1 MELQSLIY
9 LFVGISF
16 TIYFGIAMWT
26 KSTST
31 KDFYI
36 VKKANN
42 KTISNGLSIAVDFI
56 SAATF
61 ISFAGIFL
69 YSYSLT
75 NYIIVGIISGF
86 FILIFIIAPKIR
98 EKNELSIPSFFDIKY
113 SSLEIKKLSAFII
126 LAISFLYLCAQIKAT
141 GIIFSRIFQ
150 IEFTLALLFASILTF
165 FYATIF
171 GKKEFSYSYIL
182 QYIIIL
188 FSFATPIIFL
198 TISLTNSF
206 IPQLAIFSSI
216 QNTEN
221 LIVEIQNSF
230 NISLKESSF
239 LTTTFLT
246 ISLALGVATLPH
258 ILTKFFHTSSV
269 ENSKKSAIWATVF
282 IALIYSFLISL
293 PALSYINFSKNISNV
308 EYKSFIND
316 EFINDENE
324 QIYGKWLK
332 TWQDTN
338 LVKYSDENSDN
349 LVTLNELKID
359 PDTIFLLNSEVNNMP
374 NWVIALVISGT
385 LAATLSTITGL
396 LLLIKATLVNEFLPN
411 NKKISK
417 LKLNSILAILIAA
430 ATLFQIN
437 NSYTILQIVLL
448 AFTISAATLFPT
460 IILTIFKN
468 IDKKSIFFALLISFL
483 FVVIYTIVYNF
494 KVEQSNYFLYLIPE
508 SIGIVG
514 AFLNFFIAIIAS
526 KFIFSKNKKSKEI
539 RWVFKI
545 KRFFYQ
551 KSTLL
556 KF

>member
-113 SSLEIKKLSAFII
+113 SSLKIKKLSAFII

-374 NWVIALVISGT
+374 NWVIALVISGA

-417 LKLNSILAILIAA
+417 LKLNSILAILITA

-539 RWVFKI
+539 R
-545 KRFFYQ
+545 
-551 KSTLL
+551 
-556 KF
+556 

>member
-221 LIVEIQNSF
+221 LVVEIQNSF

-308 EYKSFIND
+308 EYKSFIKD

-332 TWQDTN
+332 TWEDTN

-374 NWVIALVISGT
+374 NWVIALVISGA

-417 LKLNSILAILIAA
+417 LKLNSILAILIVA

-448 AFTISAATLFPT
+448 AFSISAATLFPT

-539 RWVFKI
+539 R
-545 KRFFYQ
+545 
-551 KSTLL
+551 
-556 KF
+556 

>member
-332 TWQDTN
+332 TWEDTN

-374 NWVIALVISGT
+374 NWVIALVISGA

-417 LKLNSILAILIAA
+417 LKLNSILAILIVA

-508 SIGIVG
+508 SIGVVG

-539 RWVFKI
+539 R
-545 KRFFYQ
+545 
-551 KSTLL
+551 
-556 KF
+556 

>member
-98 EKNELSIPSFFDIKY
+98 EKNEVSIPSFFDIKY

-308 EYKSFIND
+308 EYKTFIKD

-332 TWQDTN
+332 TWEDTN

-374 NWVIALVISGT
+374 NWVIALVISGA

-417 LKLNSILAILIAA
+417 LKLNSILAILIVA

-448 AFTISAATLFPT
+448 AFSISAATLFPT

-539 RWVFKI
+539 R
-545 KRFFYQ
+545 
-551 KSTLL
+551 
-556 KF
+556 

>member
-308 EYKSFIND
+308 EYKTFIKD

-332 TWQDTN
+332 TWEDTN

-374 NWVIALVISGT
+374 NWVIALVISGA

-417 LKLNSILAILIAA
+417 LKLNSILAILIVF

-539 RWVFKI
+539 R
-545 KRFFYQ
+545 
-551 KSTLL
+551 
-556 KF
+556 

>member
-374 NWVIALVISGT
+374 NWVIALVISGA

-417 LKLNSILAILIAA
+417 LKLNSILAILIVA

-539 RWVFKI
+539 R
-545 KRFFYQ
+545 
-551 KSTLL
+551 
-556 KF
+556 

>member
-308 EYKSFIND
+308 DYKTFIKD

-332 TWQDTN
+332 TWEDTN

-374 NWVIALVISGT
+374 NWVIALVISGA

-417 LKLNSILAILIAA
+417 LKLNSILAILIVA

-539 RWVFKI
+539 R
-545 KRFFYQ
+545 
-551 KSTLL
+551 
-556 KF
+556 

>member
-1 MELQSLIY
+1 
-9 LFVGISF
+9 
-16 TIYFGIAMWT
+16 
-26 KSTST
+26 
-31 KDFYI
+31 
-36 VKKANN
+36 
-42 KTISNGLSIAVDFI
+42 
-56 SAATF
+56 
-61 ISFAGIFL
+61 
-69 YSYSLT
+69 
-75 NYIIVGIISGF
+75 
-86 FILIFIIAPKIR
+86 
-98 EKNELSIPSFFDIKY
+98 
-113 SSLEIKKLSAFII
+113 
-126 LAISFLYLCAQIKAT
+126 
-141 GIIFSRIFQ
+141 
-150 IEFTLALLFASILTF
+150 
-165 FYATIF
+165 
-171 GKKEFSYSYIL
+171 
-182 QYIIIL
+182 
-188 FSFATPIIFL
+188 
-198 TISLTNSF
+198 
-206 IPQLAIFSSI
+206 
-216 QNTEN
+216 
-221 LIVEIQNSF
+221 
-230 NISLKESSF
+230 LKESSF

-308 EYKSFIND
+308 EYKSFIKD

-332 TWQDTN
+332 TWEDTN

-374 NWVIALVISGT
+374 NWVIALVISGA

-417 LKLNSILAILIAA
+417 LKLNSILAILIVF
-430 ATLFQIN
+430 ATLLQIN

-448 AFTISAATLFPT
+448 AFSISAATLFPT

-539 RWVFKI
+539 R
-545 KRFFYQ
+545 
-551 KSTLL
+551 
-556 KF
+556 

>member
-308 EYKSFIND
+308 EYKTFIKD

-332 TWQDTN
+332 TWEDTN

-374 NWVIALVISGT
+374 NWVIALVISGA

-417 LKLNSILAILIAA
+417 LKLNSILAILIVA

-539 RWVFKI
+539 R
-545 KRFFYQ
+545 
-551 KSTLL
+551 
-556 KF
+556 

>member
-69 YSYSLT
+69 YSYSLA

-332 TWQDTN
+332 TWEDTN

-374 NWVIALVISGT
+374 NWVIALVISGA

-539 RWVFKI
+539 R
-545 KRFFYQ
+545 
-551 KSTLL
+551 
-556 KF
+556 

>member
-221 LIVEIQNSF
+221 LVVEIQNSF

-308 EYKSFIND
+308 EYKSFIKD
-316 EFINDENE
+316 EFINDKNE

-332 TWQDTN
+332 TWEDTN

-374 NWVIALVISGT
+374 NWVIALVISGA

-417 LKLNSILAILIAA
+417 LKLNSILAILIVF
-430 ATLFQIN
+430 ATLLQIN

-448 AFTISAATLFPT
+448 AFSISAATLFPT

-514 AFLNFFIAIIAS
+514 AFVNFFIAIIAS

-539 RWVFKI
+539 R
-545 KRFFYQ
+545 
-551 KSTLL
+551 
-556 KF
+556 

>member
-69 YSYSLT
+69 YSYSLA

-374 NWVIALVISGT
+374 NWVIALVISGA

-494 KVEQSNYFLYLIPE
+494 KIEQSNYFLYLIPE

-539 RWVFKI
+539 R
-545 KRFFYQ
+545 
-551 KSTLL
+551 
-556 KF
+556 

>member
-26 KSTST
+26 KSIST

-36 VKKANN
+36 VKKGNN

-308 EYKSFIND
+308 EYKTFIKD

-332 TWQDTN
+332 TWEDTN

-374 NWVIALVISGT
+374 NWVIALVISGA

-417 LKLNSILAILIAA
+417 LKLNSILAILIVA

-448 AFTISAATLFPT
+448 AFSISAATLFPT

-539 RWVFKI
+539 R
-545 KRFFYQ
+545 
-551 KSTLL
+551 
-556 KF
+556 

>member
-26 KSTST
+26 KSIST

-36 VKKANN
+36 VKKGNN

-113 SSLEIKKLSAFII
+113 SSLKIKKLSAFII

-150 IEFTLALLFASILTF
+150 IEFTFALLFASILTF

-374 NWVIALVISGT
+374 NWVIALVISGA

-417 LKLNSILAILIAA
+417 LKLNSILAILIVF

-539 RWVFKI
+539 R
-545 KRFFYQ
+545 
-551 KSTLL
+551 
-556 KF
+556 

>member
-98 EKNELSIPSFFDIKY
+98 EKDEVSIPSFFDIKY

-150 IEFTLALLFASILTF
+150 IEFTLALLFASILTL

-221 LIVEIQNSF
+221 LVVEIQNSF

-282 IALIYSFLISL
+282 VALIYSFLISL

-308 EYKSFIND
+308 EYKSFIKD

-332 TWQDTN
+332 IWEDTN

-374 NWVIALVISGT
+374 NWVIALVISGA

-417 LKLNSILAILIAA
+417 LKLNSILAILIVA

-448 AFTISAATLFPT
+448 AFSISAATLFPT

-539 RWVFKI
+539 R
-545 KRFFYQ
+545 
-551 KSTLL
+551 
-556 KF
+556 

>member
-374 NWVIALVISGT
+374 NWVIALVISGA

-494 KVEQSNYFLYLIPE
+494 KIEQSNYFLYLIPE

-539 RWVFKI
+539 R
-545 KRFFYQ
+545 
-551 KSTLL
+551 
-556 KF
+556 

>member
-98 EKNELSIPSFFDIKY
+98 EKDELSIPSFFDIKY

-206 IPQLAIFSSI
+206 IPQLAIFSSM

-221 LIVEIQNSF
+221 LVVEIQNSF

-308 EYKSFIND
+308 EYKSFIKD
-316 EFINDENE
+316 EFINDKNE

-332 TWQDTN
+332 TWEDTN

-374 NWVIALVISGT
+374 NWVIALVISGA

-417 LKLNSILAILIAA
+417 LKLNSILAILIVF

-448 AFTISAATLFPT
+448 AFSISAATLFPT

-539 RWVFKI
+539 R
-545 KRFFYQ
+545 
-551 KSTLL
+551 
-556 KF
+556 

>member
-98 EKNELSIPSFFDIKY
+98 EKNEVSIPSFFDIKY

-293 PALSYINFSKNISNV
+293 PALSYMNFSKNISNV
-308 EYKSFIND
+308 EYKSFIKD

-332 TWQDTN
+332 TWEDTN

-374 NWVIALVISGT
+374 NWVIALVISGA

-417 LKLNSILAILIAA
+417 LKLNSILAILIVA

-448 AFTISAATLFPT
+448 AFSISAATLFPT

-539 RWVFKI
+539 R
-545 KRFFYQ
+545 
-551 KSTLL
+551 
-556 KF
+556 

>member
-69 YSYSLT
+69 YSYSLA

-113 SSLEIKKLSAFII
+113 SSLKIKKLSAFII

-316 EFINDENE
+316 EFTNDENE

-332 TWQDTN
+332 TWEDTN

-374 NWVIALVISGT
+374 NWVIALVISGA

-539 RWVFKI
+539 R
-545 KRFFYQ
+545 
-551 KSTLL
+551 
-556 KF
+556 

>member
-374 NWVIALVISGT
+374 NWVIALVISGA

-417 LKLNSILAILIAA
+417 LKLNSILAILIVF

-448 AFTISAATLFPT
+448 AFTISASTLFPT

-539 RWVFKI
+539 R
-545 KRFFYQ
+545 
-551 KSTLL
+551 
-556 KF
+556 

>member
-98 EKNELSIPSFFDIKY
+98 EKDELSIPSFFDIKY

-221 LIVEIQNSF
+221 LVVEIQNSF

-308 EYKSFIND
+308 EYKSFIKD

-332 TWQDTN
+332 TWEDTN

-374 NWVIALVISGT
+374 NWVIALVISGA

-417 LKLNSILAILIAA
+417 LKLNSILAILIVF
-430 ATLFQIN
+430 ATLLQIN

-448 AFTISAATLFPT
+448 AFSISAATLFPT

-539 RWVFKI
+539 R
-545 KRFFYQ
+545 
-551 KSTLL
+551 
-556 KF
+556 

>member
-221 LIVEIQNSF
+221 LVVEIQNSF

-308 EYKSFIND
+308 EYKSFIKD

-332 TWQDTN
+332 TWEDTN

-374 NWVIALVISGT
+374 NWVIALVISGA

-417 LKLNSILAILIAA
+417 LKLNSILAILIVA

-539 RWVFKI
+539 R
-545 KRFFYQ
+545 
-551 KSTLL
+551 
-556 KF
+556 

>member
-98 EKNELSIPSFFDIKY
+98 EKDELSIPSFFDIKY

-221 LIVEIQNSF
+221 LVVEIQNSF
-230 NISLKESSF
+230 NISLKESSL

-308 EYKSFIND
+308 EYKSFIKD
-316 EFINDENE
+316 EFINDKNE

-332 TWQDTN
+332 TWEDTN

-374 NWVIALVISGT
+374 NWVIALVISGA

-417 LKLNSILAILIAA
+417 LKLNSILAILIVA
-430 ATLFQIN
+430 ATLFQIS

-448 AFTISAATLFPT
+448 AFSISAATLFPT

-514 AFLNFFIAIIAS
+514 AFVNFFIAIIAS

-539 RWVFKI
+539 R
-545 KRFFYQ
+545 
-551 KSTLL
+551 
-556 KF
+556 

>member
-36 VKKANN
+36 VKKGNN

-308 EYKSFIND
+308 EYKTFIKD

-332 TWQDTN
+332 TWEDTN

-374 NWVIALVISGT
+374 NWVIALVISGA

-417 LKLNSILAILIAA
+417 LKLNSILAILIVA

-448 AFTISAATLFPT
+448 AFSISAATLFPT

-539 RWVFKI
+539 R
-545 KRFFYQ
+545 
-551 KSTLL
+551 
-556 KF
+556 

>member
-98 EKNELSIPSFFDIKY
+98 EKDELSIPSFFDIKY

-221 LIVEIQNSF
+221 LVVEIQNSF

-308 EYKSFIND
+308 EYKSFIKD
-316 EFINDENE
+316 EFINDKNE

-332 TWQDTN
+332 TWEDTN

-374 NWVIALVISGT
+374 NWVIALVISGA

-417 LKLNSILAILIAA
+417 LKLNSILAILIVA

-448 AFTISAATLFPT
+448 AFSISAATLFPT

-526 KFIFSKNKKSKEI
+526 KFIFSKNKKSKEM
-539 RWVFKI
+539 R
-545 KRFFYQ
+545 
-551 KSTLL
+551 
-556 KF
+556 

>member
-16 TIYFGIAMWT
+16 TIYFGIALWT

-221 LIVEIQNSF
+221 LVVEIQNSF

-308 EYKSFIND
+308 EYKSFIKD
-316 EFINDENE
+316 EFINDKNE

-332 TWQDTN
+332 TWEDTN

-374 NWVIALVISGT
+374 NWVIALVISGA

-417 LKLNSILAILIAA
+417 LKLNSILAILIVF
-430 ATLFQIN
+430 ATLLQIN

-448 AFTISAATLFPT
+448 AFSISAATLFPT

-539 RWVFKI
+539 R
-545 KRFFYQ
+545 
-551 KSTLL
+551 
-556 KF
+556 

>member
-26 KSTST
+26 KSIST

-36 VKKANN
+36 VKKGNN

-293 PALSYINFSKNISNV
+293 PALSYMNFSKNISNV
-308 EYKSFIND
+308 EYKSFIKD

-332 TWQDTN
+332 TWEDTN

-374 NWVIALVISGT
+374 NWVIALVISGA

-417 LKLNSILAILIAA
+417 LKLNSILAILIVA

-448 AFTISAATLFPT
+448 AFSISAATLFPT

-539 RWVFKI
+539 R
-545 KRFFYQ
+545 
-551 KSTLL
+551 
-556 KF
+556 

>member
-26 KSTST
+26 KSIST

-36 VKKANN
+36 VKKGNN

-230 NISLKESSF
+230 NISLKENSF

-308 EYKSFIND
+308 EYKTFIKD

-332 TWQDTN
+332 TWEDTN

-374 NWVIALVISGT
+374 NWVIALVISGA

-417 LKLNSILAILIAA
+417 LKLNSILAILIVA

-448 AFTISAATLFPT
+448 AFSISAATLFPT

-539 RWVFKI
+539 R
-545 KRFFYQ
+545 
-551 KSTLL
+551 
-556 KF
+556 

>member
-308 EYKSFIND
+308 EYKSFIKD

-332 TWQDTN
+332 TWEDTN

-374 NWVIALVISGT
+374 NWVIALVISGA

-494 KVEQSNYFLYLIPE
+494 KIEQSNYFLYLIPE

-539 RWVFKI
+539 R
-545 KRFFYQ
+545 
-551 KSTLL
+551 
-556 KF
+556 

>member
-36 VKKANN
+36 VKKGNN

-98 EKNELSIPSFFDIKY
+98 EKNEVSIPSFFDIKY

-293 PALSYINFSKNISNV
+293 PALSYMNFSKNISNV
-308 EYKSFIND
+308 EYKSFIKD

-359 PDTIFLLNSEVNNMP
+359 PDTIFLINSEVNNMP
-374 NWVIALVISGT
+374 NWVIALVISGA

-417 LKLNSILAILIAA
+417 LKLNSILAILIVA

-448 AFTISAATLFPT
+448 AFSVSAATLFPT

-539 RWVFKI
+539 R
-545 KRFFYQ
+545 
-551 KSTLL
+551 
-556 KF
+556 

>member
-42 KTISNGLSIAVDFI
+42 KTISNGISIAVDFI

-75 NYIIVGIISGF
+75 NYIILGIISGF
-86 FILIFIIAPKIR
+86 FILIFLIAPKIR
-98 EKNELSIPSFFDIKY
+98 EKAELSIPSFFDIKY

-126 LAISFLYLCAQIKAT
+126 LTISFLYLCAQIKAT

-150 IEFTLALLFASILTF
+150 IEFTFALLFASILTF

-198 TISLTNSF
+198 TISLTESF
-206 IPQLAIFSSI
+206 IPQLAIFSDI
-216 QNTEN
+216 QNREN

-230 NISLKESSF
+230 NISLIESNF

-293 PALSYINFSKNISNV
+293 PALSYMNFSKNISNV
-308 EYKSFIND
+308 EYKSFIKD
-316 EFINDENE
+316 EFINDKNE

-359 PDTIFLLNSEVNNMP
+359 PDTVFLLNSEVNNMP
-374 NWVIALVISGT
+374 NWVIALVISGA

-411 NKKISK
+411 NEKISK
-417 LKLNSILAILIAA
+417 FKLNSILAILIVV

-448 AFTISAATLFPT
+448 TFSISAATLFPT

-483 FVVIYTIVYNF
+483 FVVFYTIIYNF

-526 KFIFSKNKKSKEI
+526 KFIFSKNKESKEI
-539 RWVFKI
+539 R
-545 KRFFYQ
+545 
-551 KSTLL
+551 
-556 KF
+556 

>member
-26 KSTST
+26 KSIST

-113 SSLEIKKLSAFII
+113 SSLKIKKLSAFII

-308 EYKSFIND
+308 EYKSFIKD

-374 NWVIALVISGT
+374 NWVIALVISGA

-539 RWVFKI
+539 R
-545 KRFFYQ
+545 
-551 KSTLL
+551 
-556 KF
+556 

>member
-98 EKNELSIPSFFDIKY
+98 EKNEVSIPSFFDIKY

-293 PALSYINFSKNISNV
+293 PALSYMNFSKNISNV
-308 EYKSFIND
+308 EYKSFIKD

-374 NWVIALVISGT
+374 NWVIALVISGA

-396 LLLIKATLVNEFLPN
+396 LLLIKATLVNEFLPQN
-411 NKKISK
+411 QKISK
-417 LKLNSILAILIAA
+417 LKLNSILAILIVV
-430 ATLFQIN
+430 ATLFQIS

-448 AFTISAATLFPT
+448 AFSISAATLFPT

-539 RWVFKI
+539 R
-545 KRFFYQ
+545 
-551 KSTLL
+551 
-556 KF
+556 

>member
-539 RWVFKI
+539 R
-545 KRFFYQ
+545 
-551 KSTLL
+551 
-556 KF
+556 

>member
-269 ENSKKSAIWATVF
+269 GNSKKSAIWATVF

-374 NWVIALVISGT
+374 NWVIALVISGA

-494 KVEQSNYFLYLIPE
+494 KIEQSNYFLYLIPE

-539 RWVFKI
+539 R
-545 KRFFYQ
+545 
-551 KSTLL
+551 
-556 KF
+556 

>member
-293 PALSYINFSKNISNV
+293 PALSYMNFSKNISNV
-308 EYKSFIND
+308 EYKSFIKD

-374 NWVIALVISGT
+374 NWVIALVISGA

-417 LKLNSILAILIAA
+417 LKLNSILAILIVA

-448 AFTISAATLFPT
+448 AFSISAATLFPT

-539 RWVFKI
+539 R
-545 KRFFYQ
+545 
-551 KSTLL
+551 
-556 KF
+556 

>member
-86 FILIFIIAPKIR
+86 FILIFLIAPKIR
-98 EKNELSIPSFFDIKY
+98 EKDEVSIPSFFDIKY

-221 LIVEIQNSF
+221 LVVEIQNSF

-308 EYKSFIND
+308 EYKSFIKD
-316 EFINDENE
+316 EFINDKNE

-332 TWQDTN
+332 TWEDTN

-374 NWVIALVISGT
+374 NWVIALVISGA

-417 LKLNSILAILIAA
+417 LKLNSILAILIVF

-448 AFTISAATLFPT
+448 AFSISAATLFPT

-539 RWVFKI
+539 R
-545 KRFFYQ
+545 
-551 KSTLL
+551 
-556 KF
+556 

>member
-308 EYKSFIND
+308 EYKSFIKD

-332 TWQDTN
+332 TWEDTN

-374 NWVIALVISGT
+374 NWVIALVISGA

-417 LKLNSILAILIAA
+417 LKLNSILAILIVF

-448 AFTISAATLFPT
+448 AFSISAATLFPT

-539 RWVFKI
+539 R
-545 KRFFYQ
+545 
-551 KSTLL
+551 
-556 KF
+556 

>member
-98 EKNELSIPSFFDIKY
+98 EKNEVSIPSFFDIKY

-221 LIVEIQNSF
+221 LVVEIQNSF

-308 EYKSFIND
+308 EYKSFIKD

-332 TWQDTN
+332 IWEDTN

-374 NWVIALVISGT
+374 NWVIALVISGA

-417 LKLNSILAILIAA
+417 LKLNSILAILIVF
-430 ATLFQIN
+430 ATLLQIN

-448 AFTISAATLFPT
+448 AFSISAATLFPT

-539 RWVFKI
+539 R
-545 KRFFYQ
+545 
-551 KSTLL
+551 
-556 KF
+556 

>member
-374 NWVIALVISGT
+374 NWVIALVISGA

-417 LKLNSILAILIAA
+417 LKLNSILAILIVF

-494 KVEQSNYFLYLIPE
+494 KIEQSNYFLYLIPE

-539 RWVFKI
+539 R
-545 KRFFYQ
+545 
-551 KSTLL
+551 
-556 KF
+556 